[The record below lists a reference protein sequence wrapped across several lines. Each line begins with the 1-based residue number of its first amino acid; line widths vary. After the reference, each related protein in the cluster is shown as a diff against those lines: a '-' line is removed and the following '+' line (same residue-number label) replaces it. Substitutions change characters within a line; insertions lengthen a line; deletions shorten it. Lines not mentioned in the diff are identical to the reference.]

1 MNESD
6 LEDLEDEEENSN
18 VTGFS
23 LGRFCAARTQIFH
36 RLSHWNVG
44 RYLVN
49 LVPSID
55 NRLLVSFIPDII
67 RRN

>member
-1 MNESD
+1 MIESD
-6 LEDLEDEEENSN
+6 LEDLEDENPN
-18 VTGFS
+18 VTSFS

-44 RYLVN
+44 RHLVN

-55 NRLLVSFIPDII
+55 NCLVSLIPDII
-67 RRN
+67 